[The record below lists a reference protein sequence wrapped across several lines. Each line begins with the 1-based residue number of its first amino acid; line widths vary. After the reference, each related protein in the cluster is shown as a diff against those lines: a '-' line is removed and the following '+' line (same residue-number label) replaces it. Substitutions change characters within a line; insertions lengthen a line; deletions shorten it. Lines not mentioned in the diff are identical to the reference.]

1 MKVTITRKL
10 EDDEDYG
17 YVPHF
22 SIETENTES
31 EEEFALF
38 ANFSARYTD
47 EDQDEIDWNSVDF
60 QGEKVGDVDRFLR
73 ENSGKFED
81 SFKEKTIEFTFAEL
95 VVRKVLDEDDWFQD
109 WPVHMFSGY
118 YATEL
123 QEFAKE
129 VSIELMKRDV
139 AEISELRDG
148 PITLNLLNKLD
159 KAKDLIRNESLS
171 KK

>member
-10 EDDEDYG
+10 VDDEDYG

-22 SIETENTES
+22 SIETENSEV

-38 ANFSARYTD
+38 ANFSARYSD
-47 EDQDEIDWNSVDF
+47 EECDEIDWDSVDY
-60 QGEKVGDVDRFLR
+60 QGEIVGDVGRFLK
-73 ENSGKFED
+73 ENSSKFED

-95 VVRKVLDEDDWFQD
+95 VVRKVLDEYDWYSD
-109 WPVHMFSGY
+109 WISGY
-118 YATEL
+118 YDTER
-123 QEFAKE
+123 QEFAKKI
-129 VSIELMKRDV
+129 SLELMKRDV

-148 PITLNLLNKLD
+148 PITLALLNKLD

-171 KK
+171 KN

>member
-1 MKVTITRKL
+1 MKVTITRTL
-10 EDDEDYG
+10 HDDEDYG

-22 SIETENTES
+22 SIETENTEA

-47 EDQDEIDWNSVDF
+47 EDEDEIDWDSVDF

-81 SFKEKTIEFTFAEL
+81 SFKEKTIEFTYAEL
-95 VVRKVLDEDDWFQD
+95 IVRKILDDHGFFCD
-109 WPVHMFSGY
+109 WPTNSNDC
-118 YATEL
+118 
-123 QEFAKE
+123 QEFAKYIIK
-129 VSIELMKRDV
+129 VLLKMDV

-148 PITLNLLNKLD
+148 PITLALLNKLD
-159 KAKDLIRNESLS
+159 KAKDLIRNESLP
-171 KK
+171 KN

>member
-10 EDDEDYG
+10 VDDEDYG

-22 SIETENTES
+22 SIETENSEV

-95 VVRKVLDEDDWFQD
+95 VVRKVNQ
-109 WPVHMFSGY
+109 
-118 YATEL
+118 
-123 QEFAKE
+123 K
-129 VSIELMKRDV
+129 
-139 AEISELRDG
+139 
-148 PITLNLLNKLD
+148 
-159 KAKDLIRNESLS
+159 
-171 KK
+171 